1 MHKEITSFTYTH
13 LHPKQSLFHF
23 MIIATSTNSWV
34 RNLNEFGITEKSL
47 YNMNQ
52 QDILFIINS
61 FQ

>member
-1 MHKEITSFTYTH
+1 
-13 LHPKQSLFHF
+13 

-52 QDILFIINS
+52 QDTLFIIYFNNKPARNILK
-61 FQ
+61 FIIEINE